1 MNITNELSETTLN
14 IIKVK
19 LLSQKMKYL
28 YALSIYNQEKVK
40 SNNNKKFNNVY
51 TNKRYE
57 EAIKYF
63 IECKN
68 ISSLLGIDIIRQIF
82 SLIIISKCYIELKNY
97 KESMININEAL
108 LIFSDLNNAFKDKPY
123 FNPKII
129 MFTENYIF
137 QSIILTMAQATFIS
151 NKYPQSCW
159 ILMKM
164 IETSPF
170 IFNNIHLQACL
181 LLDNCLSQID
191 ISNNLPFRQIDK
203 YKKKAE

>member
-1 MNITNELSETTLN
+1 M
-14 IIKVK
+14 
-19 LLSQKMKYL
+19 
-28 YALSIYNQEKVK
+28 
-40 SNNNKKFNNVY
+40 
-51 TNKRYE
+51 
-57 EAIKYF
+57 
-63 IECKN
+63 
-68 ISSLLGIDIIRQIF
+68 
-82 SLIIISKCYIELKNY
+82 
-97 KESMININEAL
+97 
-108 LIFSDLNNAFKDKPY
+108 
-123 FNPKII
+123 

-137 QSIILTMAQATFIS
+137 QSIMLTMAQATFIC

-203 YKKKAE
+203 YKKKVNKMFMRIKIKLLNKEKIINLDSNSNNLISIPSNKNSLNISLENIWNYNKLKKMSSKDLFTNTISKNSLNKISRNRSKNITLCISEKLLEEINGEELKDIIFKFYKKFF